1 MPSWQFSGVLAR
13 GGAPSGNISQ
23 TQTPLAVF
31 AGLSQSFFF
40 PAAANSQPRF
50 AGRAL
55 RLPGL
60 DHSGWKYDLAI
71 CDGGPVDS
79 VKSSTVSAV
88 DTTVDTVSCFI
99 YYYLSPYKMI
109 MSRDRLCMKIRF
121 LYWKF
126 PKVITQNV
134 IQSGSRARKCPV
146 WSIYIRY

>member
-60 DHSGWKYDLAI
+60 DHSVWKYDLAI
-71 CDGGPVDS
+71 CGGGPVDS
-79 VKSSTVSAV
+79 VESSTVSAV
-88 DTTVDTVSCFI
+88 DTWSRHGVLFYLLPLIPVQNDNVTYVS
-99 YYYLSPYKMI
+99 
-109 MSRDRLCMKIRF
+109 MKR
-121 LYWKF
+121 
-126 PKVITQNV
+126 
-134 IQSGSRARKCPV
+134 
-146 WSIYIRY
+146 

>member
-60 DHSGWKYDLAI
+60 DHSVWKYDLAI
-71 CDGGPVDS
+71 CGGGPVDS
-79 VKSSTVSAV
+79 VESSTLSAMVSAV
-88 DTTVDTVSCFI
+88 DTTVDTVSYFI
-99 YYYLSPYKMI
+99 YYHLSPYKMI
-109 MSRDRLCMKIRF
+109 MSRML
-121 LYWKF
+121 
-126 PKVITQNV
+126 V
-134 IQSGSRARKCPV
+134 
-146 WSIYIRY
+146 